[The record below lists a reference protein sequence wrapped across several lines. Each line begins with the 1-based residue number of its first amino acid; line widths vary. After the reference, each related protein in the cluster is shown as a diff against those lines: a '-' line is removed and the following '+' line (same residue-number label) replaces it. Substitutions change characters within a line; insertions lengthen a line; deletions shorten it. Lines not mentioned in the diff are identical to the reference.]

1 MSQNNDD
8 CGGCWTSFVDWIQYQ
23 DILYDPTYMNFHFDS
38 DQKNKS
44 LCGGTISILIKLYL
58 FFAIITLGAAFASR
72 EEPYVSTIEVPADD
86 TGRVSFSEVSEPF
99 FEIASGPDSFIDL
112 DSARAYINV

>member
-1 MSQNNDD
+1 MSNNDD
-8 CGGCWTSFVDWIQYQ
+8 CWVNFLDWIQYQ

-44 LCGGTISILIKLYL
+44 LCGGTISILIKLYV
-58 FFAIITLGAAFASR
+58 FFAIISLGGGTMTR
-72 EEPYVSTIEVPADD
+72 DDPDVSTIEVPADYE
-86 TGRVSFSEVSEPF
+86 GQVSFSEVSEPF

-112 DSARAYINV
+112 DLAKPYINV